1 MEGTLYHVMFGSYFE
16 IQLVEKEVKLFW
28 TNNGKYTK
36 TSAITYC
43 FLHSTEQYSNVSI
56 ANFPLF

>member
-1 MEGTLYHVMFGSYFE
+1 MFGSYFE
-16 IQLVEKEVKLFW
+16 IQSVEKEVKLFW
-28 TNNGKYTK
+28 INNGKYTK